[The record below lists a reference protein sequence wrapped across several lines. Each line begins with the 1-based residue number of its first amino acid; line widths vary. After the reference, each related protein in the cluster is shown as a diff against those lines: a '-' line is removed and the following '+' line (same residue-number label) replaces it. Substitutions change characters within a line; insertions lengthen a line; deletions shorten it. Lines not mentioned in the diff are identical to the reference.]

1 MGAATGLSSG
11 HFGGRGAIYLVGDLQ
26 VSIGFCMGA
35 VFCINMQC
43 VAEPLPGVSRGPGGI
58 VPARAASSWNLGRV
72 GQIIRCVW
80 NQTSLGWKKMV
91 VSPSV
96 MLFPSPRAL
105 PRAAQDCPQQ
115 VRVNIPVLL
124 VVG

>member
-1 MGAATGLSSG
+1 MKAFDGSNYRSQFRA
-11 HFGGRGAIYLVGDLQ
+11 FWGRGAIYLVGDLQ
-26 VSIGFCMGA
+26 VSIGSCF
-35 VFCINMQC
+35 
-43 VAEPLPGVSRGPGGI
+43 PLPGVSRGPGGI

-80 NQTSLGWKKMV
+80 NQTSLGWKKMI

-96 MLFPSPRAL
+96 MLFPSPRTI
-105 PRAAQDCPQQ
+105 PQAAQDCPQQ
-115 VRVNIPVLL
+115 VCVNILVLL